1 MIIGMIA
8 GAILIV
14 MFLYIILE
22 DWVKMGIAD
31 KLIMLIMLVAY
42 ILSEIY
48 IISGY
53 VVSEFFNCLLP

>member
-1 MIIGMIA
+1 MIIGMIVR
-8 GAILIV
+8 AILII

-22 DWVKMGIAD
+22 NWVKMGIAD

-42 ILSEIY
+42 ILSEIC

-53 VVSEFFNCLLP
+53 VVSEFFNCLIL